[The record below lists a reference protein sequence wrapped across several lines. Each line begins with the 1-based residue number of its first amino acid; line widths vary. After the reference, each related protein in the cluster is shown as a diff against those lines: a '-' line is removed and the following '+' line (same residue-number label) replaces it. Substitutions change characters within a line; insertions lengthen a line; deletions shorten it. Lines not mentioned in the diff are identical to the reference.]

1 MQAEE
6 LLQAIVSG
14 DEKAFRQFYYL
25 FKDRV
30 YNTCLAHLQNASDA
44 EEITQDVF
52 VDIYRRA
59 AEFKG
64 TAAVS
69 TWVYRITVNKC
80 IDRMRYNGR
89 QRRFAFITSLFS
101 SKDGSLMHDPGDF
114 IHPGVLAENKERS
127 RLLFAAI
134 RKLPLNQQTAFIL
147 KQVEGLSQKEVAS
160 AMELSEKAVESLIQ
174 RAKGNLRNV
183 LGEIHQLTK
192 DNKKKND

>member
-14 DEKAFRQFYYL
+14 DEKAFRQFYDL

-30 YNTCLAHLQNASDA
+30 YNTCLAHLQIASDA

-52 VDIYRRA
+52 VDIHRCA

-80 IDRMRYNGR
+80 IDRVRYNGR
-89 QRRFAFITSLFS
+89 QRRFAFISSLFS
-101 SKDGSLMHDPGDF
+101 PKDGSLTYDPGDF
-114 IHPGVLAENKERS
+114 VHPGVLAENKERS

-134 RKLPLNQQTAFIL
+134 RQLPQNQQTAFIL
-147 KQVEGLSQKEVAS
+147 KQVEGLSQKEVVEI
-160 AMELSEKAVESLIQ
+160 MEMSEKAVESLIQ

-183 LGEIHQLTK
+183 LGEVYKPAK